1 MEVDFGVLPMP
12 KYDAAQESYRHM
24 VCDFPEA
31 TVIPAYCT
39 DTDLA
44 GFVLEALNAKSHDTV
59 RDAYVEKALKYK
71 NSRDE
76 ESLTSINI
84 ILGSMYYDPM
94 YYYAWGALTSTI
106 GGRAQSKRDDL
117 ASAVKA
123 VEKRMQKSIDR
134 TIEKYREN
142 Q

>member
-1 MEVDFGVLPMP
+1 
-12 KYDAAQESYRHM
+12 
-24 VCDFPEA
+24 
-31 TVIPAYCT
+31 
-39 DTDLA
+39 
-44 GFVLEALNAKSHDTV
+44 
-59 RDAYVEKALKYK
+59 
-71 NSRDE
+71 
-76 ESLTSINI
+76 
-84 ILGSMYYDPM
+84 MYYDPM

-106 GGRAQSKRDDL
+106 GGLAQNEKDNL